1 MVPQGP
7 RLPPNYV
14 NVNDAIVR
22 RGVLSVMGVVVDI
35 MGGAAYRTNG
45 TSMCI
50 TFTIKDQNLD
60 NGHVWDGLRIKYF
73 KESETLLPPV
83 QEGDVILLR
92 DLRIKIWNGKVLGV
106 APQDRI
112 IPWAVFRPDRD
123 PTAHLPALTGPS
135 SFEPTYQEK
144 TYAASLLE
152 ASPGTFRTV
161 TVTRSNLAQ
170 VSVSR
175 PASTTQKFSLL
186 QDIQD
191 GQFVDLIGEIIKIY
205 GNDSEKATLYFTD
218 YTKNDNLFLYAS
230 DDNDSGHG
238 REGDPYGYIQRQKK
252 NWNGPTGRMSIQITL
267 WEPHASFVR
276 GNFNIGDIVRLK
288 NVKIKWS
295 RVEEGSLEAVVHG
308 NRANPDETNAFSVN
322 SSNDPRVQQLLARRE
337 AYWNARPKKQKREPN
352 EDNERPSRKPNKRQ
366 SKVAPK
372 KELGQTILD
381 IKKRMAVNE
390 HVEPRVPPSGVHAQ
404 SLEAILNNPSHD
416 NISTSGIRYR
426 LPFQNLCYLTTVR
439 VVDFYPPLLE
449 DFAVHK
455 EQVSLAYNRKH
466 DPASRTFKIWEWRF
480 CLLVEGSFPATLGQS
495 NERAKLFVSNYEA
508 EHLLQLNAVDLRRR
522 SEVLG
527 QLREKLFILW
537 GDLEERKRRAIETGN
552 KSLDIGPVSSKP
564 FNCCIMEY
572 GVRCSHPR
580 DPNKGHDGRSYGC
593 ADRDCFGWER
603 RFGLLKTTIHG

>member
-1 MVPQGP
+1 MQ
-7 RLPPNYV
+7 
-14 NVNDAIVR
+14 
-22 RGVLSVMGVVVDI
+22 
-35 MGGAAYRTNG
+35 
-45 TSMCI
+45 
-50 TFTIKDQNLD
+50 
-60 NGHVWDGLRIKYF
+60 
-73 KESETLLPPV
+73 
-83 QEGDVILLR
+83 
-92 DLRIKIWNGKVLGV
+92 IKIWNGKVLGV

-390 HVEPRVPPSGVHAQ
+390 HGKHFLSLFGADCSLQYTKPRFATVEPRVPPSGVHAQ

-508 EHLLQLNAVDLRRR
+508 EHLLQLNAV
-522 SEVLG
+522 E
-527 QLREKLFILW
+527 
-537 GDLEERKRRAIETGN
+537 
-552 KSLDIGPVSSKP
+552 
-564 FNCCIMEY
+564 
-572 GVRCSHPR
+572 
-580 DPNKGHDGRSYGC
+580 
-593 ADRDCFGWER
+593 
-603 RFGLLKTTIHG
+603 